1 MNRGILFQPDMV
13 RQILAGKKKQTRRMV
28 KAPLSYIVTLPD
40 GTYGDEEGE
49 LKPFSCPY
57 GQVAD
62 TLTVREAWRAWK
74 EYDDLPPRDIR
85 GQTLVHFEADGP
97 APEIFGRYRHARFMP
112 LHMARFKLQLTSV
125 RVELPQDISE
135 ADAIEEGFTSRAE
148 FLARFA
154 EINGTGNPWCWVLSW
169 A

>member
-28 KAPLSYIVTLPD
+28 KAPLSYI
-40 GTYGDEEGE
+40 E
-49 LKPFSCPY
+49 PFSCPY

-112 LHMARFKLQLTSV
+112 LHMARIKLTLSSV
-125 RVELPQDISE
+125 RVQRLREITE
-135 ADAIEEGFTSRAE
+135 EDAQAEGVTPSITTPGFEYRAG
-148 FLARFA
+148 FQTLWVG
-154 EINGTGNPWCWVLSW
+154 INGQESWDANPYVWVLGW
-169 A
+169 D

>member
-13 RQILAGKKKQTRRMV
+13 RQIRDKKKRQTRRIV
-28 KAPLSYIVTLPD
+28 KFPEWFLDEYSQ
-40 GTYGDEEGE
+40 YGEHEIISE
-49 LKPFSCPY
+49 ISCPY
-57 GQVAD
+57 GQPSD
-62 TLTVREAWRAWK
+62 TLIVKEAWRAWK

-112 LHMARFKLQLTSV
+112 LHMSRFKLQLTSV

-135 ADAIEEGFTSRAE
+135 ADAIEEGFTGRAE

-154 EINGTGNPWCWVLSW
+154 EINGSGNPWCWVLTW
-169 A
+169 P